1 MPPAVT
7 GIGQLHAR
15 LEDRALVA
23 VLDATGGI
31 MRVRLLISAAT
42 PDQWGPRCELREHMA
57 AWPAKHHPDCIPDPS
72 RKGRPHGW

>member
-1 MPPAVT
+1 
-7 GIGQLHAR
+7 
-15 LEDRALVA
+15 
-23 VLDATGGI
+23 